1 MPDPRWRDE
10 VVGVARESAA
20 GRGLVARAREI
31 GAVVE
36 FGVRLRAGHSGSA
49 WRQGARLGAVL
60 LLVTA
65 MSRQLVEDGGWLG
78 AAAIAGTAVA
88 SAMGHQ
94 RAALLGGVLALAT
107 VAMLGAGEWAVVS
120 AVAVALAA
128 LALAANEPGPVLG
141 GWRWLPVL
149 AAAATAVGWGGATAA
164 TVVATVATLVV
175 PVGLVVVGG
184 VDARLAAA
192 AAVAWSWR
200 FVAIEPHEVSGAVEA
215 LVTGRGADL
224 VLVRLVGMAW
234 AVGLAVVLAHRSTR
248 RAAL

>member
-1 MPDPRWRDE
+1 M
-10 VVGVARESAA
+10 
-20 GRGLVARAREI
+20 GRQIAEG
-31 GAVVE
+31 G
-36 FGVRLRAGHSGSA
+36 GGS
-49 WRQGARLGAVL
+49 
-60 LLVTA
+60 
-65 MSRQLVEDGGWLG
+65 GWLG
-78 AAAIAGTAVA
+78 AAAIAGTAA
-88 SAMGHQ
+88 AAALGCR
-94 RAALLGGVLALAT
+94 RAAVIGAVLALAA
-107 VAMLGAGEWAVVS
+107 VATLGAGEWAVLS

-128 LALAANEPGPVLG
+128 LTLAANEPGRVLG

-149 AAAATAVGWGGATAA
+149 AATAVAVGLGGAAAA
-164 TVVATVATLVV
+164 TVVATIATLVV

-184 VDARLAAA
+184 VDARMAAA

-200 FVAIEPHEVSGAVEA
+200 FVAIEPHEVADAVEA